1 MKCNQA
7 GCDQRAVYRYAWPGR
22 PEAGICNGHPE
33 QTAAIIAAMVPLNLC
48 YSKRKRGAGKVA
60 VDCASCGETF
70 MAKVYDIKRGW
81 GRFCSKIC
89 KAAAQGQRRKE
100 NGRY

>member
-33 QTAAIIAAMVPLNLC
+33 RTAAIIAAMVPLSLAAQHDDNIQ
-48 YSKRKRGAGKVA
+48 
-60 VDCASCGETF
+60 
-70 MAKVYDIKRGW
+70 AKVFIFDVN
-81 GRFCSKIC
+81 CD
-89 KAAAQGQRRKE
+89 
-100 NGRY
+100 N